1 MVEVD
6 MSDQLRFSIENSE
19 SWIGENAD
27 RIDNLAI
34 RSYWQNPYFSSAWLQ
49 SWWKRVEGLKTP
61 VLLIVENEKGESS
74 WLLALRG
81 KKRNFKIQGLMALC
95 F

>member
-1 MVEVD
+1 MVEAD
-6 MSDQLRFSIENSE
+6 MSGHLQLTIENSE
-19 SWIGENAD
+19 SWIGENAG

-61 VLLIVENEKGESS
+61 VLLIVENEKGE
-74 WLLALRG
+74 LL
-81 KKRNFKIQGLMALC
+81 GLWPFVERKGILKSKG
-95 F
+95 